1 MNDRERALDVL
12 RQARDLLAAR
22 LTERV
27 LDNPEL
33 LLDDARG
40 DSYLGDIESIYEQF
54 GMKLNHLNQLIN
66 NLPPEAVPEVT
77 TSSFHTAQPSSSG
90 ANPHGSSSELI
101 VPAPTMISGPLIVS
115 PPALPA
121 PRVIEE
127 AEILVP
133 SFQLFIAQVH
143 QGSLNSAGHTLGV
156 LLDLTEARGVQCAQ
170 VFHTRWAEDS
180 DFLHKAMSLRT
191 EIQSESYNNALV
203 LLAEC
208 FGLVGIEA
216 LGVLQTL
223 RNRLLENS

>member
-1 MNDRERALDVL
+1 MNDRDRALDLL
-12 RQARDLLAAR
+12 RQARDILAAR

-27 LDNPEL
+27 LENPEL

-66 NLPPEAVPEVT
+66 NLPVEPTPEPTASYTTAHDT
-77 TSSFHTAQPSSSG
+77 TSA
-90 ANPHGSSSELI
+90 ANPAEHTSLELI
-101 VPAPTMISGPLIVS
+101 VPTPPMISGPLIVA

-121 PRVIEE
+121 PRVMDEE
-127 AEILVP
+127 QVLVP

-143 QGSLNSAGHTLGV
+143 QGSLHAAGHTLGV
-156 LLDLTEARGVQCAQ
+156 LLDVSEARGVQCAH
-170 VFHTRWAEDS
+170 VFHTRWAEDG
-180 DFLHKAMSLRT
+180 DFLHKAMSLRA
-191 EIQSESYNNALV
+191 EIEAESYNNALM
-203 LLAEC
+203 LLADC

-223 RNRLLENS
+223 RNRLHKNS